1 MKKKQLI
8 LAVALATQMGVQV
21 SAQSPSPAKQ
31 FHKDRIF
38 LQDYSIK
45 NVGKIES
52 DHQFSMASDRNGVV
66 QILAGNQLF
75 KPYGGHFQQSGQIVP
90 DVTYLPMKDKKVSAI
105 DRYQDHVVYIDD
117 KAVFSNAW
125 AGVLFL
131 KHSLSNPSAFAG
143 GKDFAFVAAA
153 KNKLQLLQK
162 DQAAYSF
169 ELPAGIHVLDIVFDA
184 SQNQFW
190 ILSSSDIYSFAP
202 ATKTL
207 TKAISGE
214 KMTSLAVHSD
224 KNQLIVGSANGY
236 FTYDLKAKKKSNLN
250 QKLPWTEI
258 TTVQVDGENVWFG
271 TTMGAFKMDA
281 AGKFSYY
288 YGERWLPGEKVKDL
302 IVQGNKTHIL
312 TENGLGTIVFEEMT
326 LEQKAEILDKQVRE
340 RHLRHGFNSSVDLLE
355 AGNLGSARLT
365 DSDNDGL
372 WTTMYLAAEA
382 FRYAVTK
389 SPEALQNC
397 RESLEAMERLY
408 TVNPVEGF
416 PSRSFE
422 RSGYIPQL
430 SDPERWQHASDP
442 EWDWKSTTSSDEV
455 IGHIFVFGVMAE
467 IVDDPWIKAKSI
479 ELLDAVMTHIVKNDL
494 YLIDFDGKPTL
505 WGKWN
510 PDYVNGFPTSV
521 GDRKL
526 NSSNITAMLQTAY
539 HFTGKEMFKEKAYEM
554 MSKYGYLENLM
565 RPMENI
571 GRSGEDG
578 DDWAKMLSDGWNHS
592 DDEMYYVGY
601 WGLYRYAFDKD
612 LKAKYKESIVDH
624 WEAER
629 PEKEGL
635 WNIMTAL
642 VQPENFDLE
651 ESIWFLERHPI
662 DLISWTV
669 KNSHRKDIELLEPNF
684 RGQSTKEVLPPSET
698 RIARHNANRFT
709 LDGGNAGKVAYS
721 AGDIWLLPYWMGRY
735 LEVIK

>member
-1 MKKKQLI
+1 MKKKPMI
-8 LAVALATQMGVQV
+8 LAFALGTCLGIQV
-21 SAQSPSPAKQ
+21 SAQNPNIAKQ
-31 FHKDRIF
+31 VHHDRIF

-45 NVGKIES
+45 NVGS
-52 DHQFSMASDRNGVV
+52 LSTANQFSLASDRNGVV
-66 QILAGNQLF
+66 QILEGNQLLR
-75 KPYGGHFQQSGQIVP
+75 PYGGQFQVNGKLVADRS
-90 DVTYLPMKDKKVSAI
+90 YLPMKDKKVLAI
-105 DRYQDHVVYIDD
+105 DRYQDHLVYIDGE
-117 KAVFSNAW
+117 AVFSNAW
-125 AGVLFL
+125 AGVVFL
-131 KHSLSNPSAFAG
+131 KHTLSNPTAFAG
-143 GKDFAFVAAA
+143 GDDFTFLAAA
-153 KNKLQLLQK
+153 KNKLQLLK
-162 DQAAYSF
+162 KGKAPYAFS
-169 ELPAGIHVLDIVFDA
+169 LPAGVNILDVVFDA
-184 SQNQFW
+184 AQNQFW
-190 ILSSSDIYSFAP
+190 ILGEKELFSFSP
-202 ATKTL
+202 KSRTL
-207 TKAISGE
+207 TKAV
-214 KMTSLAVHSD
+214 TADQLTAVAIHAA
-224 KNQLIVGSANGY
+224 KNQLVIGTKNGF
-236 FTYDLKAKKKSNLN
+236 FTYDLKTKKQSEVN

-258 TTVQVDGENVWFG
+258 TTIQSDAQDIWFG

-281 AGKFSYY
+281 AGEFSYY
-288 YGERWLPGEKVKDL
+288 FGERWLPGDQVKDL
-302 IVQGNKTHIL
+302 IVQGNQTHIL

-326 LEQKAEILDKQVRE
+326 LARKAEILEKQMRE
-340 RHLRHGFNSSVDLLE
+340 RHLRHGFNSSLNLLE
-355 AGNLGSARLT
+355 AGNLASGQLD

-372 WTTMYLAAEA
+372 WTTMYLAGEA

-408 TVNPVEGF
+408 TVNDVEGF

-422 RSGYIPQL
+422 RSGYIEQL

-510 PDYVNGFPTSV
+510 PDYVNSFPTSV

-539 HFTGKEMFKEKAYEM
+539 HFTGKEMFKEKAFELM
-554 MSKYGYLENLM
+554 DKYGYLDNMM
-565 RPMENI
+565 RPMEGI
-571 GRSGEDG
+571 GRSGDDG

-612 LKAKYKESIVDH
+612 LQAKYKESIVDH

-662 DLISWTV
+662 DLIGWTV
-669 KNSHRKDIELLEPNF
+669 KNSHRKDIELLDANF
-684 RGQSTKEVLPPSET
+684 RGQLTKEVLSPSEIK
-698 RIARHNANRFT
+698 IARHNANRFS
-709 LDGGNAGKVAYS
+709 LDGGSGGKTEYS
-721 AGDIWLLPYWMGRY
+721 PGDIWLLPYWMGRY

>member
-8 LAVALATQMGVQV
+8 LAVALATQVGIQV

-31 FHKDRIF
+31 VHKDRVF

-45 NVGKIES
+45 NVGKVGAS
-52 DHQFSMASDRNGVV
+52 SQFSLASDRNGVV
-66 QILAGNQLF
+66 QILEGNQLV
-75 KPYGGHFQQSGQIVP
+75 KPFGGYFQQNGKIVP
-90 DVTYLPMKDKKVSAI
+90 DVTYLPMKDKKVLAI
-105 DRYQDHVVYIDD
+105 DRYQDHVVYLDD
-117 KAVFSNAW
+117 EAVFSNAW
-125 AGVLFL
+125 AGVVFL
-131 KHSLSNPSAFAG
+131 KHTLSSPTAFAG
-143 GKDFAFVAAA
+143 GNDFTFVVAAQ
-153 KNKLQLLQK
+153 NKLQLLQK
-162 DQAAYSF
+162 DKAAYDF
-169 ELPAGIHVLDIVFDA
+169 ELPAGINVLDIVFDA
-184 SQNQFW
+184 AQNQFW
-190 ILSSSDIYSFAP
+190 ILSRQDIYSFAP
-202 ATKTL
+202 ASKTL
-207 TKAISGE
+207 TKASSGDQ
-214 KMTSLAVHSD
+214 MTALAVHSV
-224 KNQLIVGSANGY
+224 KNQLVVGTQNGY
-236 FTYDLKAKKKSNLN
+236 FTYDLKATKKSEIN

-258 TTVQVDGENVWFG
+258 TTVQADGENVWFG

-288 YGERWLPGEKVKDL
+288 YGDRWLPGEQVKDL
-302 IVQGNKTHIL
+302 IVQGNKTHVL

-326 LEQKAEILDKQVRE
+326 LAQKAEILEKQMRE
-340 RHLRHGFNSSVDLLE
+340 RHIRHGFNSSLDLME
-355 AGNLGSARLT
+355 AGNLATGQLD

-372 WTTMYLAAEA
+372 WTTMYLAGEA

-397 RESLEAMERLY
+397 RESLEAIERLY
-408 TVNPVEGF
+408 TVNDVEGF

-455 IGHIFVFGVMAE
+455 IGHVFVFGVMAE

-479 ELLDAVMTHIVKNDL
+479 ELLDALMTHIVKNDM

-510 PDYVNGFPTSV
+510 PDYVNSFPTSV

-539 HFTGKEMFKEKAYEM
+539 HFTGKQMFKDKAFELM
-554 MSKYGYLENLM
+554 DKYGYLENMM
-565 RPMENI
+565 RPMAGI
-571 GRSGEDG
+571 GRSGDG
-578 DDWAKMLSDGWNHS
+578 SDDWAKMLSDGWNHS

-612 LKAKYKESIVDH
+612 LQAKYKESIVDH

-662 DLISWTV
+662 DLISWTT
-669 KNSHRKDIELLEPNF
+669 KNSHRKDIELLEANF
-684 RGQSTKEVLPPSET
+684 RGQLTKEVLPPSET
-698 RIARHNANRFT
+698 RIARHNANRFS
-709 LDGGNAGKVAYS
+709 LDGGNAGKVEYS

>member
-1 MKKKQLI
+1 MKKKKLI
-8 LAVALATQMGVQV
+8 LALALGAFVGIQV
-21 SAQSPSPAKQ
+21 SAQSPSPVKQ
-31 FHKDRIF
+31 YHKDRTF

-45 NVGKIES
+45 NVGKVEAI
-52 DHQFSMASDRNGVV
+52 HQFSLASDRNGVV
-66 QILAGNQLF
+66 QILAGNQIL
-75 KPYGGHFQQSGQIVP
+75 KPHGGYFQQHGQIVP
-90 DVTYLPMKDKKVSAI
+90 DFTYLPMKDKKVMAI
-105 DRYQDHVVYIDD
+105 DRYQDQIVYIDD
-117 KAVFSNAW
+117 QAIFSNAW

-131 KHSLSNPSAFAG
+131 KHTLTHPTAFAG

-162 DQAAYSF
+162 DQIPYAF
-169 ELPAGIHVLDIVFDA
+169 ELPAGNDVLDLVYDA
-184 SQNQFW
+184 PQNLFF
-190 ILSSSDIYSFAP
+190 ILSSSNIYSFGP
-202 ATKTL
+202 ETKTL
-207 TKAISGE
+207 TKLVSGE
-214 KMTSLAVHSD
+214 NMNAFAIHSP
-224 KNQLIVGSANGY
+224 KNHLIVGTKNGY
-236 FTYDLKAKKKSNLN
+236 FTYDLKSKDKSELN

-258 TTVQVDGENVWFG
+258 TTIEPDEDDVWFG
-271 TTMGAFKMDA
+271 TTKGAFKMDA

-288 YGERWLPGEKVKDL
+288 FGERWLPGERVKDL

-312 TENGLGTIVFEEMT
+312 TETGLGTIVFEEMT
-326 LEQKAEILDKQVRE
+326 LEQKAEILGKQVRE

-355 AGNLGSARLT
+355 AGNLATARLT

-372 WTTMYLAAEA
+372 WTTMYLAGEA

-455 IGHIFVFGVMAE
+455 IGHVFVFGVLAE
-467 IVDDPWIKAKSI
+467 IVDDPWVKNKSI
-479 ELLDAVMTHIVKNDL
+479 ELLDALMTHIVKNDM

-510 PDYVNGFPTSV
+510 PEYVNGFPTSV

-539 HFTGKEMFKEKAYEM
+539 HFTGKEMFKDKAFELM
-554 MSKYGYLENLM
+554 TKYGYLENLM

-571 GRSGEDG
+571 GRSGDDG

-601 WGLYRYAFDKD
+601 WGLYRYAFDQD
-612 LKAKYKESIVDH
+612 LKAKFKESIIDH

-629 PEKEGL
+629 PEKDGL
-635 WNIMTAL
+635 WNIMTAM
-642 VQPENFDLE
+642 VQPENFDLDE
-651 ESIWFLERHPI
+651 AIWFLERHPI

-698 RIARHNANRFT
+698 RIARHNANRFS

-735 LEVIK
+735 LEVIR